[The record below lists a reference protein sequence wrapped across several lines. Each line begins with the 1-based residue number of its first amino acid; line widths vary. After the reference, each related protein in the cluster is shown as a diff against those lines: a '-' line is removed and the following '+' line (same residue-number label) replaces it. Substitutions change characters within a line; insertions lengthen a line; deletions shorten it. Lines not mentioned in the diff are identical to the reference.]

1 MPSVK
6 LASAGLELQY
16 AVGSS
21 ESGRIDPS
29 KETLVLLNPL
39 GDLHCESSSA
49 SLTFEVLADRPWL
62 PQISTH
68 NLVILG

>member
-6 LASAGLELQY
+6 LASGGLELQY

-21 ESGRIDPS
+21 PDSGKIDPN

-39 GDLHCESSSA
+39 GDLNCK
-49 SLTFEVLADRPWL
+49 
-62 PQISTH
+62 
-68 NLVILG
+68 